1 MHLHPGGLELL
12 ILRGLRW
19 EPTHGTGIGTWIRL
33 VTNDAFRVEEGSL
46 YPALQR
52 LEQRGWIDSEWG
64 TSDHGRRA
72 RFYSLTP
79 LGRQKLTGLVEEW
92 ERYVAAIDR
101 AIRYGNPKGLW
112 ARRAPP

>member
-1 MHLHPGGLELL
+1 MRLHPGGLELL

-19 EPTHGTGIGTWIRL
+19 EPTHGTGIGNWIRL

-46 YPALQR
+46 YPALRR
-52 LEQRGWIDSEWG
+52 LERRGWIDSEWG

-79 LGRQKLTGLVEEW
+79 LGRQQLNVLVSEW
-92 ERYVAAIDR
+92 EHYVAALDR

-112 ARRAPP
+112 AKRPEP